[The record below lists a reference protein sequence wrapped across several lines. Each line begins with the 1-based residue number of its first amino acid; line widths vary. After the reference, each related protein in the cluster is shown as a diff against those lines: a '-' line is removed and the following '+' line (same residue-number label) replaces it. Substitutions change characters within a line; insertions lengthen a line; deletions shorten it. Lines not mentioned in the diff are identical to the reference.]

1 VKKCGDGVLTPSHVS
16 AVTEHKWKDG
26 WKTLEPVKLYSG
38 SRLLSKSPSGK
49 KITTNVIFHGRL
61 PVDLYDL
68 ILLHLPVYDIPQF
81 SRCSRTLARV
91 VKDGVHWE
99 HRWRVLGVENYK
111 LGAVLDDLEKD
122 VINKNAEQT
131 KVLDTKSNG
140 PATLEVEDEGD
151 FGDFSVV
158 ALNESTTGMFPTPTQ
173 NVFASSTP
181 TPTNAFT
188 ILAPKSP
195 TVPIPTS
202 TTSNLSLS
210 SRAQFIRACTL
221 IKKTLLPPLSSP
233 PHLILSTLFPPP
245 NTPSISHQSQ
255 TLLLLLLFLSEQ
267 SHPIRSWPTLRI
279 TLKGAVD
286 RFEAGLLTTF
296 EYAHGKGDED
306 AMKEAAEAGW
316 RVWWAARSGAERER
330 VSAWEIGRVWIEK
343 QEVFYDIGV
352 RDALKNFSWVAS
364 FISCS
369 FLLC

>member
-1 VKKCGDGVLTPSHVS
+1 M
-16 AVTEHKWKDG
+16 DG
-26 WKTLEPVKLYSG
+26 WKTLEPVQLYSG

-49 KITTNVIFHGRL
+49 KITTNAIFHGRL
-61 PVDLYDL
+61 PVDLYDP

-81 SRCSRTLARV
+81 SRCSRTFARV

-99 HRWRVLGVENYK
+99 HRWRALGVDNCG

-122 VINKNAEQT
+122 VISKNAEQT

-140 PATLEVEDEGD
+140 PATLEVDDEDD

-173 NVFASSTP
+173 NIFGSTP

-188 ILAPKSP
+188 ILAPSAPPKSP
-195 TVPIPTS
+195 AVPFPTS
-202 TTSNLSLS
+202 TTSNISLS
-210 SRAQFIRACTL
+210 SRALFIRAFTL
-221 IKKTLLPPLSSP
+221 IKKALLPPLSSP

-245 NTPSISHQSQ
+245 NPPNIVHQSQ

-296 EYAHGKGDED
+296 EYAHGKGDEE

-316 RVWWAARSGAERER
+316 RVWWAARSGIERER

-352 RDALKNFSWVAS
+352 RDALKNFS
-364 FISCS
+364 
-369 FLLC
+369 